1 MSFSNTMFFKK
12 LIRYIFFK
20 LKWRGIV
27 SFTFSSEIGKHSTFE
42 GMCKVHPYST
52 FNGHLGL
59 GSYIGSHCFLSANIG
74 RFSSISNHV
83 RCNSGVHAYESPFA
97 TTSPCFFSLNPSHLQ
112 CGSTFATKQMMN
124 ELRMIDSEK
133 GIAISIGNDVW
144 IGEGVFLVGGIT
156 IGDGAV
162 VLAGAVVTKDVP
174 PYAIAGGVP
183 AKILKYRYDE
193 ETISFLLDVKWW
205 NHSTDW
211 FREHWELLCDIEKL
225 KDYYKNQL
233 DS

>member
-1 MSFSNTMFFKK
+1 
-12 LIRYIFFK
+12 
-20 LKWRGIV
+20 
-27 SFTFSSEIGKHSTFE
+27 
-42 GMCKVHPYST
+42 MCKVHPYST

-74 RFSSISNHV
+74 RFSSISNYV

-124 ELRMIDSEK
+124 ELRMVDSEK

-174 PYAIAGGVP
+174 PYAIVGGVP

-193 ETISFLLDVKWW
+193 ETISFLLNVKWW

-211 FREHWELLCDIEKL
+211 FRGHWELLCDIEKL